1 MSAVSSLSYI
11 ERRSVK
17 RRSRLDWILLVLFLL
32 FLLTCTA
39 QVVLTMA
46 TIEVQHQSDALHG
59 ELVRMEE
66 RVAEIRGILLN
77 RISPQEIEK
86 FAREQL
92 QMDFA
97 LVAADSKVVYL
108 SEKDFQSWAQLT
120 GTSSYG
126 SLLP

>member
-1 MSAVSSLSYI
+1 MSAVSSLSYV
-11 ERRSVK
+11 EQRSVK

-39 QVVLTMA
+39 QVVITMA
-46 TIEVQHQSDALHG
+46 TIEVQHQSDALRG

-66 RVAEIRGILLN
+66 RVAEIRGMLLN

-97 LVAADSKVVYL
+97 LVAAESQVVYL